1 MYFLFFYIWSQVN
14 TYIIKKIFYIFL
26 FSHFYG
32 LSQQEINLPIDF
44 ELYDNLFQVDS
55 NYFSDFN
62 GGSFSV
68 INNPFQIDMNTSKW
82 VGKIVRNEGDA
93 WAGSKIQLNDNLNFA
108 SNNLITLQIY
118 TQAPVGTQVRLK
130 IEDPNYLNL
139 GDPCFEVDTWTTVSN
154 EWETLSFDFI
164 NSPPLFNNIAFMFD
178 FNIIGDSSEAST
190 FYFDNIQHIN
200 SITTDIFGCT
210 YEIAC
215 NYNFEANIDD
225 GSCVFQEVY
234 YYCDGN
240 CINDFDNDGECDEL
254 DYDDGLEIFNPQD
267 ESFKL
272 IKIVDIFGRERVF
285 KPNTLLF
292 YIYDNGS
299 VEKRYI
305 SR

>member
-1 MYFLFFYIWSQVN
+1 M
-14 TYIIKKIFYIFL
+14 KKIFYIFL
-26 FSHFYG
+26 FTPLFG

-68 INNPFQIDMNTSKW
+68 IDNPFQTDMNTSKW
-82 VGKIVRNEGDA
+82 VGKIVRNGGDV
-93 WAGSKIQLNDNLNFA
+93 WAGSKIQLNSNLNFA

-130 IEDPNYLNL
+130 IEDSNYLDL

-154 EWETLSFDFI
+154 EWEILSFDFI
-164 NSPPLFNNIAFMFD
+164 NSPPFFNNIAFMFD
-178 FNIIGDSSEAST
+178 FNIIGDGSEPST
-190 FYFDNIQHIN
+190 FYFDNIQHTN
-200 SITTDIFGCT
+200 SLTTDIYGCT

-240 CINDFDNDGECDEL
+240 CVNDFDNDGECDEV
-254 DYDDGLEIFNPQD
+254 DYDDGLEIFNPHV
-267 ESFKL
+267 ESIKL
-272 IKIVDIFGRERVF
+272 IKMIDIFGVEQNIHMKGV
-285 KPNTLLF
+285 LLF
-292 YIYDNGS
+292 YIYDNGR
-299 VEKRYI
+299 VDKKFI
-305 SR
+305 P